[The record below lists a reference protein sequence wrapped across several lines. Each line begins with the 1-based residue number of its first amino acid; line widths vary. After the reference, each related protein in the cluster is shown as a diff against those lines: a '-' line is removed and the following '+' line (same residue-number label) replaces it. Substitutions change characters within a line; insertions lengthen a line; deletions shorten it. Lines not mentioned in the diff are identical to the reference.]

1 MFNTPGKSVLQLLC
15 VTAIGLMP
23 LAAVQA
29 QSDSDRFRNRL
40 KDRAEEKPAPRD
52 QPSKGL
58 WYDER
63 TNRWVYNEPSY
74 QPVPPGY
81 GPVLTPPATG
91 PVFPGGPGFAD
102 EYDPPDFDWGTA
114 KPAPIPNPSPTLPP
128 QQGYYPN
135 DPGRPRYD
143 FDNRYQRLADSFRS
157 ELNYLYALSSRENMT
172 REHQQ
177 LLQEAR
183 THAAHFADLII
194 QGGDYNRV
202 RAEYSAFD
210 EAWHPAAYLFAEGQF
225 SNRTLAVVQSIN
237 QLDNLFHAEMNFEQ
251 ADVYNRNEVAEL
263 AGRLVQM
270 TERLADEVRRGSLP
284 RFQPGRAVEQ
294 LAREAQRFSQTVRRD
309 GDHNDVVDSFRKVDA
324 HWADVSNAIYR
335 SDLMYRDWQTGR
347 MIHQIVHDLRHELR
361 IAPQQQQPTQLGRLI
376 SELQGQ
382 AQTILQLV
390 REQGGRRNEYN
401 AWMFAQDCHDLE
413 LALSSSQASFHRQVR
428 QTLDSW
434 AAIRGGLD
442 GHQFVQPIR
451 DTEQNLRVLERFA
464 N

>member
-1 MFNTPGKSVLQLLC
+1 MFNSTRRLIVPFFCLL
-15 VTAIGLMP
+15 AIGLMP
-23 LAAVQA
+23 IAVSQA
-29 QSDSDRFRNRL
+29 QSDSDRFRGRL
-40 KDRAEEKPAPRD
+40 KDRADEKPAPRD

-58 WYDER
+58 RYDEQ
-63 TNRWVYNEPSY
+63 TNRWVYDEPGF

-81 GPVLTPPATG
+81 GPVLTPPVAG
-91 PVFPGGPGFAD
+91 PVFPGGPGFSD
-102 EYDPPDFDWGTA
+102 EYDPPNFDWGTR
-114 KPAPIPNPSPTLPP
+114 KPAPTLPTPGLPP

-135 DPGRPRYD
+135 DPGPPRHGG
-143 FDNRYQRLADSFRS
+143 DNRYQRLAESFRS
-157 ELNYLYALSSRENMT
+157 ELNYLYALTSRENIT
-172 REHQQ
+172 REHQE

-183 THAAHFADLII
+183 THASHFADLII

-263 AGRLVQM
+263 AGRLVQL
-270 TERLADEVRRGSLP
+270 TERLADEIRRGNLP

-294 LAREAQRFSQTVRRD
+294 LARETQRFSQTVRRD
-309 GDHNDVVDSFRKVDA
+309 GDHSDVVESFGKVDA
-324 HWADVSNAIYR
+324 HWAEVSNAIYR

-347 MIHQIVHDLRHELR
+347 MIHQVIHDLRHELR
-361 IAPQQQQPTQLGRLI
+361 VAPQQQQPTQLARLI

-390 REQGGRRNEYN
+390 RQQGGRRNEYN
-401 AWMFAQDCHDLE
+401 AWMFAQDCQDLE